1 MNSKEDT
8 WNKLFKDLDSD
19 EMLEIASKEEEKP
32 IELKE
37 LFLDYFQDYCKISY
51 LEDIKENEVYLIN
64 KWKCIYFHCV
74 ELDDY
79 FYFLEDKNNTSLS
92 LKNKKSNDGKKSNSL
107 SSINNTQLSSDKSSS
122 IKSENNLS
130 IVDNIVPHNLSEI
143 SSSFS
148 SQSKEENDTNT
159 INNIN
164 EINIIKK
171 FDDKNVYE
179 FKLVEAKKSLQ
190 IYENEKITGV
200 EYELKCR
207 RIFNLMLLFVQRDNY
222 KIYNP
227 HKIPL
232 QNIINYLKIKEFDN
246 MKLTESDSFEIDLVI
261 NNFKISD
268 FNKLLKSYSSHFFFI
283 DNLGLKSL
291 KENENIN
298 LIGEISR
305 NFLIQIDNKSAQHR
319 TYLATF
325 KIFEALSINNTNISE
340 EEKNSIFSY
349 FHLTN
354 NNNKNCFIIITD
366 GSYFILRFT
375 IDIISKVK
383 KQKLE
388 DKKILPYIKD
398 EINKNKEILKYL
410 MSNKFRNLDNLIFK
424 TFKAI
429 KYLEDNHIRFCLL
442 FIGDKGSNR
451 LENFYKEKEGRNMEI
466 VLETKFKSK
475 MKYLINKLIE
485 SKDRIS
491 YEIREFGT
499 KIKSFLY
506 NKKIIIRSKNKIKSL
521 PDYFKINVKFYY
533 ADEKISILKK
543 NKFIIISKLLNEE
556 TFLRTFNKYLKIQNS
571 DSLLVFIDN
580 KNILSNNNQ
589 INNKYII
596 VVKETEFSQIY
607 ENIETIIRKNSDY
620 FNDMV
625 KQKVDVKKKE
635 LKKNKNVYSVKSKLT
650 SEIVIK
656 KLKDDIE
663 LCIDVE
669 NLFKYLELYCDEK
682 IENID
687 IYIKELIENKNEF
700 EKLIKK
706 EYLND
711 FKNLISNNFALL
723 LECIKSSIIYDYIVD
738 ELIWEMVLSS
748 WADMYIVY

>member
-1 MNSKEDT
+1 MNSKEEE

-19 EMLEIASKEEEKP
+19 EKFEISSKEEEKP

-64 KWKCIYFHCV
+64 KWKCIFFHCV

-79 FYFLEDKNNTSLS
+79 FYFLEDKNNASLS
-92 LKNKKSNDGKKSNSL
+92 LKNRKRNNGKKNSSL
-107 SSINNTQLSSDKSSS
+107 NSIKNKQLNSDKSSS
-122 IKSENNLS
+122 INSENNLS
-130 IVDNIVPHNLSEI
+130 IVGNIIPHSLSEI
-143 SSSFS
+143 NSSLS
-148 SQSKEENDTNT
+148 SQSNEESYTNT
-159 INNIN
+159 IDNKN
-164 EINIIKK
+164 EINIKK
-171 FDDKNVYE
+171 FDDKNIYE

-190 IYENEKITGV
+190 IYENEKISGG

-207 RIFNLMLLFVQRDNY
+207 RIFNLMLLFVQRDDY

-268 FNKLLKSYSSHFFFI
+268 FNKLLKSYSSHFFFT
-283 DNLGLKSL
+283 DNLGLKNI
-291 KENENIN
+291 KENDNIN

-305 NFLIQIDNKSAQHR
+305 NFLFQIDNKSAQLR

-325 KIFEALSINNTNISE
+325 KIFEVLSTNNTSISE
-340 EEKNSIFSY
+340 EEKNTIFSY

-354 NNNKNCFIIITD
+354 NNNKNLFTIITD
-366 GSYFILRFT
+366 GSYFILRFA
-375 IDIISKVK
+375 IDIISKIK

-388 DKKILPYIKD
+388 DKIILPYIKE
-398 EINKNKEILKYL
+398 EINKNKEILNYL
-410 MSNKFRNLDNLIFK
+410 MSNKFRNLDNLIYK

-442 FIGDKGSNR
+442 FIGDKDSNR
-451 LENFYKEKEGRNMEI
+451 LENFYKEKEGGNKEI
-466 VLETKFKSK
+466 ILETKFKSK

-491 YEIREFGT
+491 YEIREFGK
-499 KIKSFLY
+499 KIKAFLY
-506 NKKIIIRSKNKIKSL
+506 NQKIIIKSKNKIKSL

-533 ADEKISILKK
+533 ADEKISILEE
-543 NKFIIISKLLNEE
+543 NKFIINSKLLNEE

-571 DSLLVFIDN
+571 ELLIVFIDN
-580 KNILSNNNQ
+580 KNILSNNNK
-589 INNKYII
+589 INNKNIL
-596 VVKETEFSQIY
+596 VVKEHEFSKIY
-607 ENIETIIRKNSDY
+607 ENIEIIIRKNLDY
-620 FNDMV
+620 FKDMV
-625 KQKVDVKKKE
+625 KQKVDAKKKE
-635 LKKNKNVYSVKSKLT
+635 LKKNKNIYSAKSKLT

-656 KLKDDIE
+656 KLKYDID
-663 LCIDVE
+663 LCFDVE
-669 NLFKYLELYCDEK
+669 NLFKHLELYCDAK

-711 FKNLISNNFALL
+711 FKNLISNNFVQL

-738 ELIWEMVLSS
+738 ELILEMVLSS